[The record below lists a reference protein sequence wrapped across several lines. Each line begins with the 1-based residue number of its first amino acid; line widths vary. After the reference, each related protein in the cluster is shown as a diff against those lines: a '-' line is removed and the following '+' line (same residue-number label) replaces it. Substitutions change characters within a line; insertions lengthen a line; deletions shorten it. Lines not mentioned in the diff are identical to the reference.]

1 MKHLRSTF
9 RHYLA
14 LGTLFGT
21 DLVALCSAFGLA
33 FWLRFLSGW
42 SIFVSATANASAYL
56 FAAAFATYFVMAH
69 LAANRMYV
77 FDRFRT
83 WRDDAHAIIRGVS
96 MAAILT
102 LAVTFFYRQIE
113 FSRQM
118 VLMAWPLAIL
128 LLTLGR
134 VLIRTVLI
142 VLRRHGYMLRRVM
155 IVGQGT
161 MADIFLERVKQHKGL
176 GLEIM
181 AQIAPNLE
189 AFEKRIKHDQ
199 LQVVFLTE
207 ESLSQEKILEMIEVC
222 EREGVELLLL
232 PQVYDLLI
240 GFSSL
245 RDLHG
250 LPLVELREEPLSMGT
265 FVIKRIADF
274 LLALFLI
281 VLTLPLQ
288 IIIAIWIRMD
298 SPGPAVFQQTRVGY
312 RGKRFKMFKF
322 RSMGVDAEK
331 KLQDMVNIHQ
341 LEEPVFKFSND
352 PRVTKVGRLLR
363 KTSLD
368 ELPQLF
374 NVLLGHMSL
383 VGPRPEE
390 QALVEK
396 YNVWQ
401 RRRLKVKPGITGLQQ
416 IKCRGSQSLS
426 ERVKYDILYIRKMSV
441 LFDFEILVRTLWVV
455 LSQKGAT

>member
-1 MKHLRSTF
+1 MDFFSLSA
-9 RHYLA
+9 A
-14 LGTLFGT
+14 L
-21 DLVALCSAFGLA
+21 GLA
-33 FWLRFLSGW
+33 FWLRFFSG
-42 SIFVSATANASAYL
+42 FGFFASATANAEAYFL
-56 FAAAFATYFVMAH
+56 AYALAMYFVLAH
-69 LAANRMYV
+69 MAANRMYV

-83 WRDDAHAIIRGVS
+83 WRDDVHAIIRGVS
-96 MAAILT
+96 MAAMLT

-128 LLTLGR
+128 FLTLGR
-134 VLIRTVLI
+134 VFIRTVLI
-142 VLRRHGYMLRRVM
+142 ILRRQGLMLRRVM
-155 IVGQGT
+155 IVGQGA
-161 MADIFLERVKQHKGL
+161 MADIFLDRVKQHKGL

-181 AQIAPNLE
+181 SRIAPNLNALE
-189 AFEKRIKHDQ
+189 ERIKQDHI
-199 LQVVFLTE
+199 QVVFLTE
-207 ESLSQEKILEMIEVC
+207 ENLPQEKILEMIELC

-265 FVIKRIADF
+265 FFLKRFADF
-274 LLALFLI
+274 VLSLLLI
-281 VLTLPLQ
+281 VITLPLQ
-288 IIIAIWIRMD
+288 IIIALWIRYD
-298 SPGPAVFQQTRVGY
+298 SPGPAVFQQMRVGY

-322 RSMGVDAEK
+322 RSMVVDAEK
-331 KLQDMVNIHQ
+331 KLSDLVDIHQ
-341 LEEPVFKFSND
+341 LGEPVFKFSND
-352 PRVTKVGRLLR
+352 PRVTRVGRLLR

-390 QALVEK
+390 DSLVAK

-455 LSQKGAT
+455 IWQKGAT

>member
-14 LGTLFGT
+14 LGILLGADFVF
-21 DLVALCSAFGLA
+21 LSLALWSAY
-33 FWLRFLSGW
+33 WLRFLSGW
-42 SIFVSATANASAYL
+42 RIFVSATANAEAYL
-56 FAAAFATYFVMAH
+56 LAEAFATYFVMAH

-102 LAVTFFYRQIE
+102 LAITFFYRQIE

-118 VLMAWPLAIL
+118 VLMAWPLAIV

-142 VLRRHGYMLRRVM
+142 ILRRQGLMLRRVM
-155 IVGQGT
+155 IVGQGA
-161 MADIFLERVKQHKGL
+161 MADIFLERVKQHRGL

-181 AQIAPNLE
+181 AQIAPNLQ
-189 AFEKRIKHDQ
+189 AFEERIKQDQ
-199 LQVVFLTE
+199 LQVIFLTE
-207 ESLSQEKILEMIEVC
+207 ENLPQEKILEMIEIC

-265 FVIKRIADF
+265 FFVKRIADF
-274 LLALFLI
+274 ILALLLI
-281 VLTLPLQ
+281 LITLPVQ
-288 IIIAIWIRMD
+288 IIIAIWIRKD
-298 SPGPAVFQQTRVGY
+298 SPGPAVFQQVRVGY

-322 RSMGVDAEK
+322 RSMVVDAEK
-331 KLQDMVNIHQ
+331 KLSELVNIHK
-341 LEEPVFKFSND
+341 LDEPVFKFSDD
-352 PRVTKVGRLLR
+352 PRVTSVGRVLR

-390 QALVEK
+390 EVLVAK

-416 IKCRGSQSLS
+416 IKCRGSQALS

-441 LFDFEILVRTLWVV
+441 LLDFEILVRTLWVV